1 MLTKTIFKEKQW
13 LYNIAIVHHNLN
25 NQDEAASMLSSCSKM
40 DEFNYQAYET
50 LKAIYNESGN
60 TKSANK
66 VHDQMQSPQAKELK
80 QSQTA

>member
-1 MLTKTIFKEKQW
+1 MH
-13 LYNIAIVHHNLN
+13 YNLN
-25 NQDEAASMLSSCSKM
+25 NQDEAASMLSSCIKM

-66 VHDQMQSPQAKELK
+66 VHEQMQSAQAKKLK
-80 QSQTA
+80 ESQKNYFLVLWK